1 MIDSVDASPRS
12 SAADPSVA
20 IASAP
25 SSFMPSAKGFYSDES
40 PEKDKLLA
48 VSADLPL
55 ISDSA
60 IEDAVKHSI

>member
-12 SAADPSVA
+12 SAADSSIA

-40 PEKDKLLA
+40 PEKDKLI
-48 VSADLPL
+48 ADLPL

-60 IEDAVKHSI
+60 IEDAVKHNI